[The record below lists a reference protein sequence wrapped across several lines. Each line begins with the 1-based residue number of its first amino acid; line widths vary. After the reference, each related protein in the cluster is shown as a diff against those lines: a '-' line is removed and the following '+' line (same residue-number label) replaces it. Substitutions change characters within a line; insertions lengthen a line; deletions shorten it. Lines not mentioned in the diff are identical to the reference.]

1 MNDAQRDELIVRIDE
16 RVLAIKGTLEVGDKR
31 LNDHSR
37 RLQLLERWRSALA
50 AVVAT
55 LLAGVAFAFKLLK

>member
-16 RVLAIKGTLEVGDKR
+16 RVLAIQGILEVGDKR

-37 RLQLLERWRSALA
+37 RLQILEKWRSALA

-55 LLAGVAFAFKLLK
+55 ILAGIAIALRLR